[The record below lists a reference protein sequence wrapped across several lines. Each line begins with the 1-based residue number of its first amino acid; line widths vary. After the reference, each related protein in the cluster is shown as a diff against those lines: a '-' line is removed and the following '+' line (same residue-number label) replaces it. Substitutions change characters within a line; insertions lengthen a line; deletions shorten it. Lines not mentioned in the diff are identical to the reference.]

1 MNYQNNLIET
11 LISVFT
17 VENGYLKVL
26 LLRKKTEP
34 YKGYWIIPE
43 NILYNDETLK
53 QNISTVL
60 NEKLGLPDILVE
72 QCYTFSNLNRYPK
85 KRVLA
90 VSYYG
95 LIDSQS
101 VHLKMQNHSNYE
113 YAWFEVDQLPKL
125 GYDHE
130 KVLQKTLKEV
140 KKILLEKDILFYLFP
155 SDFTIPELHRMY
167 EQVLD
172 KKIDRRNFRKKMFNL
187 NILKETGDKT
197 ETGSGRPAKL
207 YRFKKDNV

>member
-1 MNYQNNLIET
+1 M
-11 LISVFT
+11 
-17 VENGYLKVL
+17 
-26 LLRKKTEP
+26 
-34 YKGYWIIPE
+34 
-43 NILYNDETLK
+43 
-53 QNISTVL
+53 
-60 NEKLGLPDILVE
+60 
-72 QCYTFSNLNRYPK
+72 
-85 KRVLA
+85 A

-172 KKIDRRNFRKKMFNL
+172 KKIDRRNFRK
-187 NILKETGDKT
+187 
-197 ETGSGRPAKL
+197 
-207 YRFKKDNV
+207 NV